1 MISIIICS
9 KDLYLYN
16 KVRESIEET
25 IGTIVYEIIKIDNSV
40 EHLAIT
46 KAYNIGIHR
55 AKYDY
60 LLFIHEDILF
70 HTVNWGNILLSI
82 FRDDSQIGLIGIAG
96 TKYKSQFPSAF
107 WHTEEEMLNI
117 NLIQHYENKKPSQF
131 RLGFKNGNIEKV
143 VAIDGVFISLRKSSG
158 VNFNEHIE
166 GFHCYDLGISVDVI
180 EKKMGIVVTDQ
191 ILIEHFSIGNANL
204 DFVRGVINFHKLYK
218 EKLPKYIEEKNVSL
232 EYFALKRFL
241 EVCLD
246 NRFITFKFWF
256 IYLIKKP
263 FTRLNFNLLKLV
275 LHKVRKSKLK

>member
-16 KVRESIEET
+16 KVQKSIEET

-46 KAYNIGIHR
+46 KAYNIGIYR

-70 HTVNWGNILLSI
+70 HTLNWGMILLSI

-117 NLIQHYENKKPSQF
+117 NLIQHYKNKIPDLLNK
-131 RLGFKNGNIEKV
+131 GFKNGNIEKV
-143 VAIDGVFISLRKSSG
+143 VAIDGVFMGLRKSTG
-158 VNFNEHIE
+158 VKFNENIK
-166 GFHCYDLGISVDVI
+166 GFHCYDLGISIDTLENKCQI
-180 EKKMGIVVTDQ
+180 IVTNQ
-191 ILIEHFSIGNANL
+191 ILIEHFSIGNTNIE
-204 DFVRGVINFHKLYK
+204 FVKGVIRFHDLYK
-218 EKLPKYIEEKNVSL
+218 NKLPKYISNKKSRL
-232 EYFALKRFL
+232 ETVALQRFL
-241 EVCLD
+241 GICLE
-246 NRFITFKFWF
+246 NKYIPYKLWMSYLVKF
-256 IYLIKKP
+256 P
-263 FTRLNFNLLKLV
+263 FNRLNFNMTKLLLY
-275 LHKVRKSKLK
+275 RIRNI